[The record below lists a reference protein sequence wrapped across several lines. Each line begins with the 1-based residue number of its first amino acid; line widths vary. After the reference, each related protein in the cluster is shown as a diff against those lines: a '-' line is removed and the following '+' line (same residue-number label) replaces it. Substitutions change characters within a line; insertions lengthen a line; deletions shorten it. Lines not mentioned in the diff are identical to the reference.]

1 MCVAPMVCSSSCAR
15 PLAAKATVR
24 PGLMHAVQAALG
36 GSLVAL
42 CAPAGA
48 AGGTGAY
55 ELDWPHSHQV
65 LTYHSCGC
73 ADDCWV
79 VEVSDRQSGIFRGR
93 LRCDCSTLYFY
104 KPSPKPESRVL
115 GSCAPIN
122 AAQSKPAAI
131 AEKLRQ
137 LLPVD

>member
-1 MCVAPMVCSSSCAR
+1 MPSRSWGSE
-15 PLAAKATVR
+15 R
-24 PGLMHAVQAALG
+24 PGLMRVVQITVGAC
-36 GSLVAL
+36 LVAL
-42 CAPAGA
+42 SAQASA

-55 ELDWPHSHQV
+55 ELDWPNSHQV

-79 VEVSDRQSGIFRGR
+79 AEVSDRQSRIFRGR

-131 AEKLRQ
+131 AEKLR
-137 LLPVD
+137 LLLSD